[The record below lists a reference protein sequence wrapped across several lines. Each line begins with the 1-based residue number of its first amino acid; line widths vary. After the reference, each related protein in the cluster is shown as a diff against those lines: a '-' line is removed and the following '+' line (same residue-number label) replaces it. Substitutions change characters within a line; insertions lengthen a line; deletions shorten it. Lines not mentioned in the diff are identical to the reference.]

1 MRLLMA
7 AHISSSDYSNLD
19 EHAKQLDK
27 NCAVRGF
34 TQEAAAWLGSGLDDS
49 SNRKNLLRRK
59 HFQVTYNAN
68 MITSQTKAG
77 KRAHKILLSCWAELK
92 LLR

>member
-1 MRLLMA
+1 MA

-19 EHAKQLDK
+19 EHMKQFDK

-34 TQEAAAWLGSGLDDS
+34 TQEAAAWLGSGLDDRL
-49 SNRKNLLRRK
+49 NRKNLLRRK

-68 MITSQTKAG
+68 RITSQTKACR
-77 KRAHKILLSCWAELK
+77 RAHKILLSSWAELQ
-92 LLR
+92 LLG